1 MYQIIKI
8 PLYLN
13 AHLAQKDVAPVFETR
28 GRGFESRISQ
38 IFFFFFFFFGFIK
51 TPTTTTNAL

>member
-13 AHLAQKDVAPVFETR
+13 SHLAQKDERRALNKKVGGSSPYQPSTLLF
-28 GRGFESRISQ
+28 SN
-38 IFFFFFFFFGFIK
+38 FFFGFIK